1 MRSLAT
7 VRTALF
13 LALVTSCG
21 ASNTTGPVVQQP
33 GGGGTSGG
41 ANASVTS
48 VSIHDFMFSPA
59 SVTVKVGS
67 TVKWTNNGPSS
78 HTTTSDAGAWDS
90 GPLSAP
96 MSGNGYGGGG
106 SAAGTFQFTFN
117 QTGTYGYHCIIHP
130 PSAYPGFTG
139 TVTVTQ

>member
-1 MRSLAT
+1 MRLLTT
-7 VRTALF
+7 VRPALL

-21 ASNTTGPVVQQP
+21 GGTTGPIVQQP
-33 GGGGTSGG
+33 GGGGTTSV
-41 ANASVTS
+41 ANASVTN
-48 VSIHDFMFSPA
+48 ITIEDFMFSPA
-59 SVTVKVGS
+59 TVTVKVGS

-117 QTGTYGYHCIIHP
+117 QTGTFGYHCRIHP
-130 PSAYPGFTG
+130 PSAYPGFIG

>member
-1 MRSLAT
+1 MRLLAT
-7 VRTALF
+7 VRPALL

-21 ASNTTGPVVQQP
+21 GGTTGPVVQQP
-33 GGGGTSGG
+33 GGGGTTSG
-41 ANASVTS
+41 ANASVTN
-48 VSIHDFMFSPA
+48 ITIEDFMFSPA
-59 SVTVKVGS
+59 KVTVKVGS

-90 GPLSAP
+90 GPLTAP
-96 MSGNGYGGGG
+96 MSGNGYGGG

-117 QTGTYGYHCIIHP
+117 QTGTFGYHCRIHP
-130 PSAYPGFTG
+130 PSAYPGFIG

>member
-1 MRSLAT
+1 MRSFAT
-7 VRTALF
+7 VRTALL

-21 ASNTTGPVVQQP
+21 GSTTGPIVQQP
-33 GGGGTSGG
+33 GGGGTTGG

-48 VSIHDFMFSPA
+48 ITIEDFMFSPA

-67 TVKWTNNGPSS
+67 TVKWTNHGPSS

-106 SAAGTFQFTFN
+106 SPAGTFQFTFN
-117 QTGTYGYHCIIHP
+117 QAGTYGYHCTIHP